1 MALTQGQIESF
12 GLICYKQIACQYG
25 CYMRQVEDG
34 LNAYDQTPQERK
46 FYRVNSMLAVVWGY
60 DPLDETNCLTVAEI
74 ESICWKIMYELGFTL
89 TLSTLPNTYLNF
101 PHDFLIGD
109 FNANDFN

>member
-1 MALTQGQIESF
+1 ML
-12 GLICYKQIACQYG
+12 
-25 CYMRQVEDG
+25 QVQDG
-34 LNAYDQTPQERK
+34 LSVYDQTPQERK

-89 TLSTLPNTYLNF
+89 TLSTLPNTYLNQVHQF
-101 PHDFLIGD
+101 KWDEFAPYQF
-109 FNANDFN
+109 A